1 MNDVSQAVAIRIK
14 ELLKQRGMSQYRLE
28 RKMGISHDT
37 VKNIMKGKTRGVNLK
52 TVAIISEGLG
62 VTLSEFLDSELFLYG
77 NLNID

>member
-1 MNDVSQAVAIRIK
+1 MNDISQAVAIRIK
-14 ELLKQRGMSQYRLE
+14 ELLKERGMSQYRLE

-62 VTLSEFLDSELFLYG
+62 ITLSEFLDSELFLYG

>member
-14 ELLKQRGMSQYRLE
+14 ELLKQKDMSQYRLE